1 VTNDLGGE
9 PRVAVVIPVR
19 NQAAFLGA
27 CVEAICAEA
36 EAFDAEVVVVDD
48 GSTDGPESV
57 VRDSCARLIRLEQAG
72 GPYRARNVGW
82 RATGADVLA
91 FADARTRP
99 REGWLRALV
108 ETVADRSVG
117 IAGGDSLVSAD
128 STLLERLFAWW
139 QPMSAEFS
147 MSHSFLPFVS
157 GGNLAARRDV
167 LEALDGFWEVLSGGD
182 ADICWRAQLALGLRV
197 VRVPEAIVDLVPR
210 SSIRDGLRQYYRYG
224 YYGRRLEHRFG
235 FQAERETRPASGGG
249 RPARLVQVLRRT
261 GQVGVEGVAV
271 RILVRVVRLAYLLGR
286 RRGERSLRVDP
297 PDNFDGDVAGQ
308 RPRST
313 LGESSQATASPPKLN
328 S

>member
-1 VTNDLGGE
+1 
-9 PRVAVVIPVR
+9 VAVVVPVR

-36 EAFDAEVVVVDD
+36 EVFGAEVVVVDD
-48 GSTDGPESV
+48 GSTDGPERV
-57 VRDSCARLIRLEQAG
+57 VRGSCARLIRLEEAG

-82 RATGADVLA
+82 RATDADVLA

-99 REGWLRALV
+99 RAGWLRALV
-108 ETVADRSVG
+108 DAVADRSVG
-117 IAGGDSLVSAD
+117 IAGGDSLVAAD

-147 MSHSFLPFVS
+147 MSHPFLPFVS

-167 LEALDGFWEVLSGGD
+167 LERLDGFWEVLSGGD
-182 ADICWRAQLALGLRV
+182 ADICWRAQLALDLRV

-235 FQAERETRPASGGG
+235 IREERETRPASG
-249 RPARLVQVLRRT
+249 RELRARLGHVLRRT
-261 GQVGVEGVAV
+261 GQVGVEGVAL
-271 RILVRVVRLAYLLGR
+271 RILVRVMRVAYLFGR
-286 RRGERSLRVDP
+286 RRGERSLVGDP
-297 PDNFDGDVAGQ
+297 PDAFERGAGGQ